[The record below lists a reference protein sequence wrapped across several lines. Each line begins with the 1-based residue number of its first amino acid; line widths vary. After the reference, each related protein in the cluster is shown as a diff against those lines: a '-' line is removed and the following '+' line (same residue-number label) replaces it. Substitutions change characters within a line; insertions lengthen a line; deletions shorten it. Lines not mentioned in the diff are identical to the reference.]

1 MRIPTLVT
9 VPSSGSVGG
18 SRYEAQTVA
27 GWRRLL
33 VLVQM
38 GAALDLRPNEP
49 SFGAMLQWI
58 WALPVPAG

>member
-1 MRIPTLVT
+1 MRLR
-9 VPSSGSVGG
+9 PSL
-18 SRYEAQTVA
+18 AA

>member
-1 MRIPTLVT
+1 M
-9 VPSSGSVGG
+9 
-18 SRYEAQTVA
+18 
-27 GWRRLL
+27 
-33 VLVQM
+33 LVQM